1 MSQPEAHKF
10 TGCTNP
16 TKPSPTKSW
25 ENHTSPVLQSDRP
38 VTPDGPSV
46 LRIINDKNVDG
57 CVCACVCEC
66 PVGGVWVHTDVLGM
80 ECGCTQM
87 CSGWS
92 VEVRGQLPVSFPRCH
107 PPCFLLVG
115 WLLCLFLRQGP
126 LLTWKPS
133 TGGLPN
139 EFQRGTYFCLPDT
152 GITIA
157 QHHTQRFHMDSD
169 N

>member
-46 LRIINDKNVDG
+46 LRIINDKKKIFCGWV
-57 CVCACVCEC
+57 CVCLC
-66 PVGGVWVHTDVLGM
+66 VWVSCGGG
-80 ECGCTQM
+80 ECGCAQM

-126 LLTWKPS
+126 LLTWKSS
-133 TGGLPN
+133 TRGLPN
-139 EFQRGTYFCLPDT
+139 EFQRGTYLCLPDT

-157 QHHTQRFHMDSD
+157 QHHTQCFHMDSD

>member
-1 MSQPEAHKF
+1 MIKKNILWM
-10 TGCTNP
+10 GVC
-16 TKPSPTKSW
+16 
-25 ENHTSPVLQSDRP
+25 VL
-38 VTPDGPSV
+38 VCVSV
-46 LRIINDKNVDG
+46 LWG
-57 CVCACVCEC
+57 
-66 PVGGVWVHTDVLGM
+66 

-92 VEVRGQLPVSFPRCH
+92 VGAHRSAQDGVWRSEDSFRYHSPGATHLVFCW
-107 PPCFLLVG
+107 LVG

-126 LLTWKPS
+126 LLTWKS
-133 TGGLPN
+133 SNRGLPN